1 MNGMSVAYKPLSAS
15 NTVKS
20 TGGEFFGVI
29 CNSTSA
35 GVVTFYD
42 HPSTASGNVLFG
54 PITLVA
60 GQTYLFN
67 GLGVR
72 AAQGIYMK
80 LVSGAAQVNA
90 LYL

>member
-42 HPSTASGNVLFG
+42 HPSAASGNILFG
-54 PITLVA
+54 PITLTA
-60 GQTYLFN
+60 GQSFN
-67 GLGVR
+67 FSSIAVR
-72 AAQGIYMK
+72 CSCGIYMN
-80 LVSGAAQVNA
+80 LVSGSAQLNV
-90 LYL
+90 LYN